1 MLFVHFDLLDV
12 CILLFFVAS
21 RRRHTR
27 CALVTGVQTC
37 ALPIYDLADS
47 FGGGLRS
54 CHLYTVSGWHLVD
67 MARRNVRL
75 VVAGVFYLSA
85 HGFQSLLLSIFLRR
99 PGRHA
104 LRAEVSVQG
113 RGQGMAE
120 RSEARRVGKGCV
132 GTCRSRWTRYP

>member
-1 MLFVHFDLLDV
+1 MLFR
-12 CILLFFVAS
+12 S
-21 RRRHTR
+21 RAKEISL
-27 CALVTGVQTC
+27 AL
-37 ALPIYDLADS
+37 ALSEGDDLADS

-67 MARRNVRL
+67 MARRNVSL

-104 LRAEVSVQG
+104 LRADRKRVVSGRSVSV
-113 RGQGMAE
+113 
-120 RSEARRVGKGCV
+120 RVGLG
-132 GTCRSRWTRYP
+132 GRRR